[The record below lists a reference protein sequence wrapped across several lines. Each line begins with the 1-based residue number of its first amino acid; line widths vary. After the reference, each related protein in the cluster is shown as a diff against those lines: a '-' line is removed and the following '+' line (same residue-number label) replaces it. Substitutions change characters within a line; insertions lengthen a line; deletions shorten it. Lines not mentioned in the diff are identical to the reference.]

1 MIRDWLRRWLGIEQ
15 LERSLDDL
23 WLREVNR
30 QAAPVE
36 LIVPQAWVLSDEEQA
51 KAERTLRRRSSG
63 NA

>member
-1 MIRDWLRRWLGIEQ
+1 MIRDWLRRWLGIEP

-36 LIVPQAWVLSDEEQA
+36 PIPQAWVLSDEEQA

-63 NA
+63 SA